1 VPTTLYISPSQ
12 PAYGDSAALYTQPAT
27 IIGNVIQFGK
37 LKVPNWITFPM
48 IVAGWVYS
56 AALSPYAGWEGLGWS
71 LLGTVIGL
79 ALLLP
84 LYSIG
89 GMGAGDVKLL
99 AAFGALLGPADVFD
113 AFLRAAILGGAMAL
127 TVALWRGRLRET
139 LYGTAMLVTTRSRT
153 MTATIEHP
161 AANNRFPYAPAI
173 ACGAVLVVLGW

>member
-1 VPTTLYISPSQ
+1 MSLTVPLVI
-12 PAYGDSAALYTQPAT
+12 AAGIAAT
-27 IIGNVIQFGK
+27 VIDVRQRR
-37 LKVPNWITFPM
+37 VPNLLTM
-48 IVAGWVYS
+48 GVAS
-56 AALSPYAGWEGLGWS
+56 AGLMLAMAG
-71 LLGTVIGL
+71 LGTVTVGGALGGLALGL

-84 LYSIG
+84 AHVFG
-89 GMGAGDVKLL
+89 ATGAGDVKLL

-153 MTATIEHP
+153 VAAIIEHP

>member
-1 VPTTLYISPSQ
+1 MSVT
-12 PAYGDSAALYTQPAT
+12 AALVIAAGIAAT
-27 IIGNVIQFGK
+27 VIDVRQRR
-37 LKVPNWITFPM
+37 VPNVLTM
-48 IVAGWVYS
+48 GVASAGLVLAMAGLGAVTVG
-56 AALSPYAGWEGLGWS
+56 AALGGLA
-71 LLGTVIGL
+71 LGL

-84 LYSIG
+84 AHVFG
-89 GMGAGDVKLL
+89 ATGAGDVKLL

-153 MTATIEHP
+153 ATALIEHP

-173 ACGAVLVVLGW
+173 ACGAALVVLGW

>member
-1 VPTTLYISPSQ
+1 MSVTAPL
-12 PAYGDSAALYTQPAT
+12 
-27 IIGNVIQFGK
+27 V
-37 LKVPNWITFPM
+37 
-48 IVAGWVYS
+48 IVAGV
-56 AALSPYAGWEGLGWS
+56 AATVIDVRQRRVPNVLTMGVASVGLMLAMSGLGAVTVGGA
-71 LLGTVIGL
+71 LGGLALGL
-79 ALLLP
+79 ALLMP
-84 LYSIG
+84 AHVFG
-89 GMGAGDVKLL
+89 ATGAGDVKLL

-153 MTATIEHP
+153 APALIEHP

>member
-1 VPTTLYISPSQ
+1 MSVT
-12 PAYGDSAALYTQPAT
+12 AALVVAAGIAAT
-27 IIGNVIQFGK
+27 VIDVRQRR
-37 LKVPNWITFPM
+37 VPNALTM
-48 IVAGWVYS
+48 GVAS
-56 AALSPYAGWEGLGWS
+56 AGLMLAMTGF
-71 LLGTVIGL
+71 GTVTIGGALGGLALGL

-84 LYSIG
+84 AHMFG
-89 GMGAGDVKLL
+89 ATGAGDVKLL

-153 MTATIEHP
+153 VAAIIEHP

-173 ACGAVLVVLGW
+173 ACGAALVVLGW

>member
-1 VPTTLYISPSQ
+1 MTLTAMLVIG
-12 PAYGDSAALYTQPAT
+12 AGVAAT
-27 IIGNVIQFGK
+27 VVDVRRRR
-37 LKVPNWITFPM
+37 VPNALTM
-48 IVAGWVYS
+48 GLASVGLVLAMAGF
-56 AALSPYAGWEGLGWS
+56 
-71 LLGTVIGL
+71 GTVTIGSALGGLALGL

-84 LYSIG
+84 AHMFG
-89 GMGAGDVKLL
+89 ATGAGDVKLL

-153 MTATIEHP
+153 VTAMIEHP

>member
-1 VPTTLYISPSQ
+1 MTLTAVLVIG
-12 PAYGDSAALYTQPAT
+12 AGVAAT
-27 IIGNVIQFGK
+27 VVDVRRR
-37 LKVPNWITFPM
+37 KVPNVLTM
-48 IVAGWVYS
+48 GLASVGLVLAMAGF
-56 AALSPYAGWEGLGWS
+56 
-71 LLGTVIGL
+71 GTVTIGGALGGLALGL

-84 LYSIG
+84 AHMFG
-89 GMGAGDVKLL
+89 ATGAGDVKLL

-153 MTATIEHP
+153 AAALIEHP